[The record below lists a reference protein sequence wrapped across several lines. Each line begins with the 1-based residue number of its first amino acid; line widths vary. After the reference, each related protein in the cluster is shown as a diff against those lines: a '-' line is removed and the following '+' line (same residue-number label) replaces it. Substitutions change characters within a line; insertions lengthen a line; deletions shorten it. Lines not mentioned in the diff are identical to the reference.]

1 MFILTIFKVDA
12 MRYCSTG
19 GLEYE
24 CDAAPGDHDGHHHPQ
39 HQHTPRG
46 QGKDQ
51 KTGELNKQPEVAS
64 NYILYKF

>member
-1 MFILTIFKVDA
+1 MIVSNSCENVQLV
-12 MRYCSTG
+12 YSTG

-51 KTGELNKQPEVAS
+51 KTGELHKQPEVAS